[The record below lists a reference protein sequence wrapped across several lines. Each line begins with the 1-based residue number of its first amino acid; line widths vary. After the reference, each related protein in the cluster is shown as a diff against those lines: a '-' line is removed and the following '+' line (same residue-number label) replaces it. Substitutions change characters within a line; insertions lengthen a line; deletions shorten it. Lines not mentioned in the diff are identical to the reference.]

1 MPPLATA
8 FTALTVSSHSG
19 CGRWP
24 FEVKLNG
31 LIWLRT
37 SRKQFHIMGMKD
49 LSVRNEGIRD
59 TREELIEDAV
69 IKRMGLVVGP
79 SGSGKATARAISL
92 R

>member
-1 MPPLATA
+1 
-8 FTALTVSSHSG
+8 
-19 CGRWP
+19 
-24 FEVKLNG
+24 
-31 LIWLRT
+31 
-37 SRKQFHIMGMKD
+37 MGMKD

>member
-69 IKRMGLVVGP
+69 IG
-79 SGSGKATARAISL
+79 TAVLPKSRFWPPLARHIS
-92 R
+92 